1 MSKPLREGQISED
14 GFVGVVFFA
23 VFVIFVASVAPK
35 AQSVQIANRYR
46 SGHRHRL

>member
-1 MSKPLREGQISED
+1 MSKPLRKGQISED

-23 VFVIFVASVAPK
+23 VFVIFVACRGAEG
-35 AQSVQIANRYR
+35 AIVQIADRYR